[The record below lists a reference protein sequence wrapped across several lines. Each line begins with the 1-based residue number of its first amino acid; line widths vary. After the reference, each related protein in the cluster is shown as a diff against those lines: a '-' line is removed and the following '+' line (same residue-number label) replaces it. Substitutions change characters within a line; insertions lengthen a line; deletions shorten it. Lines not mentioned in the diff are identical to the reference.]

1 MVKNAGEILALLFVG
16 LALGFWVISMTT
28 RGWLIIQVRNFDRYR
43 RVPFEVSMN
52 K

>member
-16 LALGFWVISMTT
+16 FAIGFWVISMTT
-28 RGWLIIQVRNFDRYR
+28 RGWLIIQVRKFDHYR
-43 RVPFEVSMN
+43 RVPSEVSMN